1 MKLNEKLNKAR
12 INRGYTQLQLAEK
25 VGASQATINKL
36 EGGKIGS
43 PSFELAIKIANAL
56 QIDVYE
62 LFGDGSIKN
71 PVNSESEKDKLKIL
85 VFHSLERYV
94 SNRIFF
100 SSGEYDENTPEHQ
113 TKFNEYKKHL
123 EEFKKGMYE
132 MLVNVGFCTHEE
144 IKAFKL
150 HINPNKK
157 K

>member
-85 VFHSLERYV
+85 VFHSLDKYI
-94 SNRIFF
+94 SNQIFF
-100 SSGEYDENTPEHQ
+100 RSTEYDENNPEHQ
-113 TKFNEYKKHL
+113 KKFEEYKNHL
-123 EEFKKGMYE
+123 KEFRKGMYE
-132 MLVNVGFCTHEE
+132 TLVNVGFCTHED
-144 IKAFKL
+144 IRAYRAY
-150 HINPNKK
+150 INPNKK